1 MAGRRQKKGQTA
13 SITRKPLAKVRIT
26 YAHCER
32 ILTKIAAGG
41 TLVKAAEEEGVGYY
55 VAWDKLTREYP
66 TEYAMAKKAGTEALV
81 EKTLERAMGSTSET
95 AAGDRTQAD
104 FVKWLASRRS
114 PGDYGDKQTVA
125 IEKDDR
131 IIIETETW
139 IAPTGSEEITGPVLE
154 AQSEKK
160 SDAPD

>member
-66 TEYAMAKKAGTEALV
+66 TEYAIAKKAGTEALV
-81 EKTLERAMGSTSET
+81 EKTLERTMGSTSET

-114 PGDYGDKQTVA
+114 PGDYGDRQTITHDGGRELHVRGDLIIQRPEDA
-125 IEKDDR
+125 EGIIVIPGDEK
-131 IIIETETW
+131 
-139 IAPTGSEEITGPVLE
+139 PSELE
-154 AQSEKK
+154 
-160 SDAPD
+160 